1 MFREAKISLNLLR
14 FASWAAGTGLFA
26 WALFSSRFR
35 DGEGFLQGAV
45 CLPVSAGVA
54 LIVVGYALTKK
65 FRKSAL
71 WFALALVGQAVA
83 LQMIDAGPAIKYQHY
98 KPLGSLLNGPNLLLL
113 TYLIGQT
120 ILVAA
125 GLTTHLKKIRA
136 WVGRNFKLWQ
146 IAGVGL
152 VFLVSGAAAS
162 RDVKFYSVELLFAA
176 LVQTTNLANILLA
189 ALSIPGDVAAR
200 LKQRFDKVFG
210 HTEGSSANQTAHLDT
225 YAVTMALWVAV
236 VAAVLN
242 FYSYERHPH
251 VADEVVYLY
260 HSRLLAQGALT
271 MPAPPV
277 PEAFDFYLMDVN
289 GDRWYPSPPPGWPA
303 ILAVGTL
310 VGLPWLVNPLLAG
323 INVLLAYIF
332 LSEVYD
338 RRTARMALLLLC
350 VSPWHVF
357 MAMNFMTHTFT
368 LTCALVAAVAV
379 VRARKTD
386 KAYWGWIAGCA
397 IGVAGLIRPL
407 EGLVLGALIGL
418 WVIGLGGRRLKT
430 SAIAAFVLGAIMTG
444 ALVLEYNKILTGHAT
459 VFPLNAYID
468 KEFGPGRNDLGFG
481 PNRGMGWSLQ
491 PFPGHSPLGAMVNA
505 DLNLFSLNIE
515 LFGWSTGSL
524 ILAAFLIFCGKKN
537 RSDYLMYGVI
547 AGVFGVY
554 VFYWYSGGPDFGA
567 RYWYLMLVPCVA
579 LTVRAIQFFQSKL
592 ESGQTAPP
600 YASARVTAAVLL
612 LSCSALVNYF
622 PWRAVDKYHH
632 YLNMRPDIR
641 KLARDYNFGKSLVLI
656 RGNSYPD
663 YASAAIYNP
672 LDHHA
677 DAPVYVWDGSPEV
690 RFQVLEAYRDR
701 PVWIIDGHSIT
712 GRGFRVIQ
720 GPLSAQELIAES
732 KASGNHLSG
741 DSDRAQ

>member
-1 MFREAKISLNLLR
+1 
-14 FASWAAGTGLFA
+14 
-26 WALFSSRFR
+26 
-35 DGEGFLQGAV
+35 
-45 CLPVSAGVA
+45 
-54 LIVVGYALTKK
+54 
-65 FRKSAL
+65 
-71 WFALALVGQAVA
+71 
-83 LQMIDAGPAIKYQHY
+83 
-98 KPLGSLLNGPNLLLL
+98 
-113 TYLIGQT
+113 
-120 ILVAA
+120 
-125 GLTTHLKKIRA
+125 
-136 WVGRNFKLWQ
+136 
-146 IAGVGL
+146 
-152 VFLVSGAAAS
+152 
-162 RDVKFYSVELLFAA
+162 
-176 LVQTTNLANILLA
+176 
-189 ALSIPGDVAAR
+189 
-200 LKQRFDKVFG
+200 
-210 HTEGSSANQTAHLDT
+210 
-225 YAVTMALWVAV
+225 
-236 VAAVLN
+236 
-242 FYSYERHPH
+242 
-251 VADEVVYLY
+251 
-260 HSRLLAQGALT
+260 
-271 MPAPPV
+271 
-277 PEAFDFYLMDVN
+277 
-289 GDRWYPSPPPGWPA
+289 
-303 ILAVGTL
+303 
-310 VGLPWLVNPLLAG
+310 
-323 INVLLAYIF
+323 
-332 LSEVYD
+332 
-338 RRTARMALLLLC
+338 
-350 VSPWHVF
+350 
-357 MAMNFMTHTFT
+357 
-368 LTCALVAAVAV
+368 
-379 VRARKTD
+379 
-386 KAYWGWIAGCA
+386 
-397 IGVAGLIRPL
+397 
-407 EGLVLGALIGL
+407 
-418 WVIGLGGRRLKT
+418 
-430 SAIAAFVLGAIMTG
+430 
-444 ALVLEYNKILTGHAT
+444 
-459 VFPLNAYID
+459 
-468 KEFGPGRNDLGFG
+468 
-481 PNRGMGWSLQ
+481 
-491 PFPGHSPLGAMVNA
+491 MVNA